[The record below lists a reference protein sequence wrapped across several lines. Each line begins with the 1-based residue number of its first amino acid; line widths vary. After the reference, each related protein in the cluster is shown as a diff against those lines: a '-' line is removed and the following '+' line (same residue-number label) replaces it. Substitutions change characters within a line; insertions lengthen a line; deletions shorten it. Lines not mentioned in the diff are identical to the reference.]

1 MSKQFAALLAAIV
14 LVFIGIFV
22 FTGHK
27 SSTSSS
33 AKSNPSTLTQ
43 HIEGSTSSGVTLVE
57 YGDFQC
63 PFCEEYFPTVR
74 SVTTEFKDQIQFQF
88 RNFPLVNLH
97 QNAFAA
103 ARAGE
108 AAAQQNKFFPM
119 FNALYDAGN
128 WQVWTTATDPTP
140 YFSQFA
146 QQIGLNVTQF
156 KADYGSSKVNDLVRA
171 DMAKGN
177 SLNIQGTPT
186 FFLDGKMVTIPN
198 NIAAFEKVIKA
209 EIAKKA
215 PAVGST
221 TTTTTTTP
229 STDTAAPAASAPA
242 ATDTTTTP
250 TTTTSG
256 N

>member
-1 MSKQFAALLAAIV
+1 MSKQFIALLAAIV
-14 LVFIGIFV
+14 LAFVGFFI

-43 HIEGSTSSGVTLVE
+43 HIEGSTSSGVKLVE
-57 YGDFQC
+57 YGDFEC
-63 PFCEEYFPTVR
+63 PFCEEYFPTIR
-74 SVTTEFKDQIQFQF
+74 SVTAEFKDQIQFQF
-88 RNFPLVNLH
+88 RNFPLVNIH
-97 QNAFAA
+97 RNAFAA

-119 FNALYDAGN
+119 FNALYDSGN
-128 WQVWTTATDPTP
+128 WQVWSTASDPTP

-146 QQIGLNVTQF
+146 QQIGLNVTKF
-156 KADYGSSKVNDLVRA
+156 KTDYGSSKVNDLVRA
-171 DMAKGN
+171 DMAEGTK
-177 SLNIQGTPT
+177 LNIQGTPT

-198 NIAAFEKVIKA
+198 TIAAFEKVIKA

-215 PAVGST
+215 PANSST
-221 TTTTTTTP
+221 TTTITP
-229 STDTAAPAASAPA
+229 STDASTPATSTPAS
-242 ATDTTTTP
+242 TDATTTAP
-250 TTTTSG
+250 TTTSG

>member
-14 LVFIGIFV
+14 LVFVGIFV

-43 HIEGSTSSGVTLVE
+43 HIEGSPSSGVTLVE
-57 YGDFQC
+57 YGDFEC

-88 RNFPLVNLH
+88 RNFPLVNIH

-119 FNALYDAGN
+119 FNALYDSGN
-128 WQVWTTATDPTP
+128 WQVWSTATDPTP

-146 QQIGLNVTQF
+146 QQLGLNVTQF

-171 DMAKGN
+171 DMAEGTK
-177 SLNIQGTPT
+177 LNIQGTPT

-215 PAVGST
+215 PTSGST
-221 TTTTTTTP
+221 TITTTP
-229 STDTAAPAASAPA
+229 STDAGTPATSAPTT
-242 ATDTTTTP
+242 TDTTTTP
-250 TTTTSG
+250 TTPISG

>member
-1 MSKQFAALLAAIV
+1 MSKQFVAILAAIV
-14 LVFIGIFV
+14 LVFVGIFV

-27 SSTSSS
+27 SPSSS
-33 AKSNPSTLTQ
+33 SVKSNPGTLTQ
-43 HIEGSTSSGVTLVE
+43 HVDGSTASGVTLVE

-63 PFCEEYFPTVR
+63 PYCEEYFPTVR
-74 SVTTEFKDQIQFQF
+74 SVTSEFKDQIQFQF
-88 RNFPLVNLH
+88 RNFPLVNVH

-119 FNALYDAGN
+119 FNALYDSGN

-146 QQIGLNVTQF
+146 QQIGLNVAKF
-156 KADYGSSKVNDLVRA
+156 KADFGSSKVNDLIRA

-198 NIAAFEKVIKA
+198 SIAAFEKVIKA

-215 PAVGST
+215 ST
-221 TTTTTTTP
+221 ASNSTTTP
-229 STDTAAPAASAPA
+229 STSDTTPATSTPTS
-242 ATDTTTTP
+242 TDTMTTP